1 MTLAVMDNMT
11 TRVAMHGGDGGAMTE
26 RERELGAIVLAYSDV
41 TDRLKVAHENLARE
55 VRRLSDE
62 LAAKNQELRRRER
75 LAALGEMAA
84 GLAHEVRNPLGG
96 IALSANKLERE
107 LDDRP
112 SSKAT
117 ASRIKQAVRDLD
129 RLVAEILE
137 FAQEDRLERSEQAVG
152 ELLQHVVMQVEPRTE
167 ENGAIVQVTCNPPD
181 LRLNCDPHRLGR
193 VLLNLV
199 MNGLQAAG
207 AGGRVCMAARKTD
220 ACIEIEVSDNGPGIS
235 PEHLDRIFNPFFT
248 TKSTGTGLGLAIAHR
263 IIEAHGWTLRAAN
276 CENGGAS
283 FLIRS
288 EFG

>member
-1 MTLAVMDNMT
+1 MTSAVIDNMT
-11 TRVAMHGGDGGAMTE
+11 PVSMMDAGGAGMTD

-41 TDRLKVAHENLARE
+41 TDRLKVAHENLGRE

-107 LDDRP
+107 LSDMP
-112 SSKAT
+112 SARST
-117 ASRIKQAVRDLD
+117 ASRISNAVRDLD

-137 FAQEDRLERSEQAVG
+137 FAQEDRLERSEQIVG
-152 ELLQHVVMQVEPRTE
+152 ELVQHVVTQVEPRAE
-167 ENGAIVQVTCNPPD
+167 ANGATVEVTCHPPD
-181 LRLNCDPHRLGR
+181 MRLNCDPYRLGR

-207 AGGRVCMAARKTD
+207 PGGRVRIAARRTD
-220 ACIEIEVSDNGPGIS
+220 TFVELEVTDNGPGIS

-263 IIEAHGWTLRAAN
+263 IIEAHGWTLRASN
-276 CENGGAS
+276 QPSGGAS

>member
-1 MTLAVMDNMT
+1 MNSSLMDNLTHVSMPD
-11 TRVAMHGGDGGAMTE
+11 AGGAAMTD

-41 TDRLKVAHENLARE
+41 TDRLKVAHENLGRE

-107 LDDRP
+107 LSNMP
-112 SSKAT
+112 SAKST
-117 ASRIKQAVRDLD
+117 ASRISNAVRDLD
-129 RLVAEILE
+129 RLVAEILD
-137 FAQEDRLERSEQAVG
+137 FAQEDRLERSEQMLG
-152 ELLQHVVMQVEPRTE
+152 DLLQHVVTQVEPRAE
-167 ENGAIVQVTCNPPD
+167 ANGATVEVTCHPPD
-181 LRLNCDPHRLGR
+181 MRLNCDPHRLGR

-199 MNGLQAAG
+199 LNGLQAAG
-207 AGGRVCMAARKTD
+207 ADGRVRMAARKTD
-220 ACIEIEVSDNGPGIS
+220 SFIELEVTDNGPGIS

-263 IIEAHGWTLRAAN
+263 IVEAHGWTLRASN
-276 CENGGAS
+276 QPGGGAS

>member
-1 MTLAVMDNMT
+1 MTSAVMDNMT
-11 TRVAMHGGDGGAMTE
+11 TRASVHPTDGAMTD

-41 TDRLKVAHENLARE
+41 TDRLKVAHENLGRE

-107 LDDRP
+107 LSDRP
-112 SSKAT
+112 SAKLT
-117 ASRIKQAVRDLD
+117 ANRICNAVRDLD

-137 FAQEDRLERSEQAVG
+137 FAQEDRLERSEHSVR
-152 ELLQHVVMQVEPRTE
+152 ELLHHVVTQVEPLVE
-167 ENGAIVQVTCNPPD
+167 ENAAAIEVTCSPSD

-207 AGGRVCMAARKTD
+207 AKGRVVVTASKT
-220 ACIEIEVSDNGPGIS
+220 ASCIEIEVIDNGPGIS

-248 TKSTGTGLGLAIAHR
+248 TKAKGTGLGLAIAHR
-263 IIEAHGWTLRAAN
+263 IIEAHGWTLRASNHSA
-276 CENGGAS
+276 GGAS

>member
-1 MTLAVMDNMT
+1 MNAALMKNMT
-11 TRVAMHGGDGGAMTE
+11 HVSMADAGGAAMTD

-41 TDRLKVAHENLARE
+41 TDRLKVAHENLGRE

-107 LDDRP
+107 LGNMP
-112 SSKAT
+112 SAKLT
-117 ASRIKQAVRDLD
+117 ANRISNAVRDLD
-129 RLVAEILE
+129 RLVAEILD
-137 FAQEDRLERSEQAVG
+137 FAQEDRLERSEQMLG
-152 ELLQHVVMQVEPRTE
+152 DLLQHVVTQVEPRAE
-167 ENGAIVQVTCNPPD
+167 ANGAAVEVTCHPPD
-181 LRLNCDPHRLGR
+181 MHLNCDPHRLGR
-193 VLLNLV
+193 VLLNLAL
-199 MNGLQAAG
+199 NGLQAAG
-207 AGGRVCMAARKTD
+207 AGGRVRIAARRTD
-220 ACIEIEVSDNGPGIS
+220 SCVELEVTDNGPGIS

-263 IIEAHGWTLRAAN
+263 IVEAHGWTLRASNLAS
-276 CENGGAS
+276 GGAS

>member
-1 MTLAVMDNMT
+1 MTALMHDNSATGVAGDMT
-11 TRVAMHGGDGGAMTE
+11 D

-41 TDRLKVAHENLARE
+41 TDRLKVAHENLGRE

-96 IALSANKLERE
+96 IALSASKLERE
-107 LDDRP
+107 LSDRP
-112 SSKAT
+112 SARVT
-117 ASRIKQAVRDLD
+117 AGRISQAVRDLD

-137 FAQEDRLERSEQAVG
+137 FAQEDRLECSPQCAI
-152 ELLQHVVMQVEPRTE
+152 ELLTHVQMQVQPWTD
-167 ENGAIVQVTCNPPD
+167 ENDASVSVTTSHDD
-181 LRLNCDPHRLGR
+181 LRLMCDPYRIGR

-207 AGGRVCMAARKTD
+207 RGARVSVSARRCDTGV
-220 ACIEIEVSDNGPGIS
+220 EIEVTDNGPGIT

-248 TKSTGTGLGLAIAHR
+248 TKVTGTGLGLAIAHR
-263 IIEAHGWTLRAAN
+263 IIEAHGWTIRAMNAPQ
-276 CENGGAS
+276 GGARFVITTVS
-283 FLIRS
+283 S
-288 EFG
+288 E

>member
-1 MTLAVMDNMT
+1 MTLTLTDNMA
-11 TRVAMHGGDGGAMTE
+11 TRVSMHGTDGAAMTE

-62 LAAKNQELRRRER
+62 LAEKNQELRRRER

-112 SSKAT
+112 SAQAT
-117 ASRIKQAVRDLD
+117 AGRIKSAVRDLD

-137 FAQEDRLERSEQAVG
+137 FAQEDRLERSEQPVG
-152 ELLQHVVMQVEPRTE
+152 ELLQHVVTQVEPRTE
-167 ENGAIVQVTCNPPD
+167 ANGAVVQVTCNPPN
-181 LRLNCDPHRLGR
+181 LQLNCDPHRLGR

-207 AGGRVCMAARKTD
+207 AGGRVCMSARQID
-220 ACIEIEVSDNGPGIS
+220 GCVEIEVSDNGPGIS

-248 TKSTGTGLGLAIAHR
+248 TKASGTGLGLAIAHR
-263 IIEAHGWTLRAAN
+263 IIEAHGWTLRASNQAG
-276 CENGGAS
+276 GGAS